1 MEALKALV
9 RLTTLHAFA
18 RNGPQASAAALRG
31 CPDRSLG
38 CNTHV
43 MATLPQTPEKQGL
56 QLLLHSRWSQELPLT
71 PSLTEN

>member
-9 RLTTLHAFA
+9 RLTILHSLA
-18 RNGPQASAAALRG
+18 RNGPQASSAAALSG

-56 QLLLHSRWSQELPLT
+56 QSLLHSRWSQELP
-71 PSLTEN
+71 SLLH